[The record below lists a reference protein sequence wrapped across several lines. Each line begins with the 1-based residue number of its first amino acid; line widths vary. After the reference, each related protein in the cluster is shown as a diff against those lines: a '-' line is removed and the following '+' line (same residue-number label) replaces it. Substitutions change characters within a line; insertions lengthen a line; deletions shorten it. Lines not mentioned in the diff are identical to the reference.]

1 MSIVTGVSARA
12 CPSRSGVR
20 GERRGR
26 AEQFYRREGGVNRR
40 VTTHESLV
48 HGLVWIDSTDTNEIR
63 VTIGERVGVFFTTST
78 STCGQTVWYLPPN
91 RILPRCWQC
100 NVVVGLLD
108 RTFGG
113 HSDIRRTFGHSER
126 FLSCSLHRIE

>member
-26 AEQFYRREGGVNRR
+26 AEQFYSGGRGVNRR

-78 STCGQTVWYLPPN
+78 YVWANSVVFTTESNLAP
-91 RILPRCWQC
+91 CWEC

>member
-20 GERRGR
+20 GGDSRGR

-40 VTTHESLV
+40 VTTRKSLV
-48 HGLVWIDSTDTNEIR
+48 HGVVWIDSTDTNEIR

-78 STCGQTVWYLPPN
+78 YYVWANSAVFTTESNLAPV
-91 RILPRCWQC
+91 LAM
-100 NVVVGLLD
+100 
-108 RTFGG
+108 
-113 HSDIRRTFGHSER
+113 
-126 FLSCSLHRIE
+126 